1 MTAPDG
7 PGRHQ
12 RQALTLANTLRL
24 LKLPPCSPDLSPVE
38 HLQDDLREKS
48 SHNRI
53 FDSVDP
59 LEIHLESSLRAWSS
73 ITHAYAPSLHG
84 LALFIH
90 SRIRNAMSRAARCS
104 AAVTESL
111 NAREGPDC
119 KCASARP
126 NAVSCSSSCR
136 RMSDQSDRS
145 WQGCTREVVGEY
157 IRDLRTQLLTPV
169 RFLIPFHE
177 PAEQYS

>member
-1 MTAPDG
+1 MALNG
-7 PGRHQ
+7 ASRHQ

-24 LKLPPCSPDLSPVE
+24 LKLPPYSPELSPVE

-119 KCASARP
+119 KCAITRPAPISFSFAVVTRNWRMDEKRSPNGRLLRKKVMSAYTYWVWGGTGP
-126 NAVSCSSSCR
+126 SYALHSP
-136 RMSDQSDRS
+136 
-145 WQGCTREVVGEY
+145 
-157 IRDLRTQLLTPV
+157 IL
-169 RFLIPFHE
+169 
-177 PAEQYS
+177 